1 MASEKFPAKIGKKD
15 AAFMGIILVLAV
27 VLAFTLFQNN
37 VVNDSQQKVMV
48 NVENV
53 YRNLTESDVE
63 VVSVKDEGYLYKI
76 LLNLKLPDGDT
87 LREVYATKDG
97 KYLSESGNVIETT
110 SFIEKLGKEKNF
122 AECLKTKGLFVVGQ
136 KTDPSTI
143 QQLLVIGNF
152 ASRIYFDCTG
162 TNLQVCQQQGITV
175 VPTIFYNGMNYT
187 GIKNREWLTSLTAC
201 EY

>member
-1 MASEKFPAKIGKKD
+1 
-15 AAFMGIILVLAV
+15 
-27 VLAFTLFQNN
+27 
-37 VVNDSQQKVMV
+37 
-48 NVENV
+48 
-53 YRNLTESDVE
+53 
-63 VVSVKDEGYLYKI
+63 
-76 LLNLKLPDGDT
+76 
-87 LREVYATKDG
+87 
-97 KYLSESGNVIETT
+97 
-110 SFIEKLGKEKNF
+110 
-122 AECLKTKGLFVVGQ
+122 VGQ

-175 VPTIFYNGMNYT
+175 VPTIFYNRMNYT